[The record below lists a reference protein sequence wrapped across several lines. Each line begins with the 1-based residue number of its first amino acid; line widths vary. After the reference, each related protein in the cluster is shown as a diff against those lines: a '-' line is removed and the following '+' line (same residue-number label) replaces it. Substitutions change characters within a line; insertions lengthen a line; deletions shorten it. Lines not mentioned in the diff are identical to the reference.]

1 MKGRDFFCKTAT
13 SRRENILRGV
23 DITVVDRSAVTGR
36 VDRSG
41 W

>member
-23 DITVVDRSAVTGR
+23 DVTVVVRFEVSLYQD
-36 VDRSG
+36 
-41 W
+41 